1 MTTTQEIHLQVFSCG
16 GTIDKVY
23 FDAKS
28 EYEVGDPQIL
38 SIFQEANVSFRYSI
52 HQLMRK
58 DSLEMTDLDR
68 AAVREAVEE
77 CNSRHILI
85 THGTDLMPE
94 TARAL
99 IGVPG
104 KTVVL
109 TGSMTPARFQ
119 KSDAEFNIGCA
130 VGALMSLPEGVYIA
144 MNGCVFPAGHVRKN
158 RSQGRFELMTG
169 VDEKVSNA
177 TDLDRDDTK

>member
-1 MTTTQEIHLQVFSCG
+1 MTQPHEIHLQIFSCG

-38 SIFQEANVSFRYSI
+38 AIFQEANVSFRYSI
-52 HQLMRK
+52 QQLMRK
-58 DSLEMTDLDR
+58 DSLEMDDNDR
-68 AAVREAVEE
+68 VLVRKAVEE
-77 CNSRHILI
+77 CQAKHILI

-94 TARAL
+94 TAQAL
-99 IGVPG
+99 LGIAG
-104 KTVVL
+104 KTIVL

-119 KSDAEFNIGCA
+119 RSDAEFNIGCA

-144 MNGCVFPAGHVRKN
+144 MNGCVFPGGRVRKN
-158 RSQGRFELMTG
+158 RSEGRFELI
-169 VDEKVSNA
+169 
-177 TDLDRDDTK
+177 L

>member
-1 MTTTQEIHLQVFSCG
+1 MLDPNEVQLQVFSCG

-28 EYEVGDPQIL
+28 EYEVGEPQIL
-38 SIFQEANVSFRYSI
+38 AIFQEANVTFRYSI
-52 HQLMRK
+52 QQLMRK
-58 DSLEMTDLDR
+58 DSLEMTDQDR
-68 AAVREAVEE
+68 QLVRKAVEE
-77 CNSRHILI
+77 CSAKRILL

-99 IGVPG
+99 IGIPE
-104 KTVVL
+104 KTIVL

-130 VGALMSLPEGVYIA
+130 VGALMSLPAGVYIA
-144 MNGCVFPAGHVRKN
+144 MNGCVFPADRVRKN
-158 RSQGRFELMTG
+158 RTQSRFEL
-169 VDEKVSNA
+169 A
-177 TDLDRDDTK
+177 

>member
-1 MTTTQEIHLQVFSCG
+1 MLDPNEVQLQVFSCG

-28 EYEVGDPQIL
+28 EYEVGEPQIL
-38 SIFQEANVSFRYSI
+38 AIFQEANVTFRYSI
-52 HQLMRK
+52 QQLMRK
-58 DSLEMTDLDR
+58 DSLEMTDEDR
-68 AAVREAVEE
+68 QLVRKAVEE
-77 CNSRHILI
+77 CPANRVLL

-99 IGVPG
+99 IGIPE
-104 KTVVL
+104 KTIVL

-130 VGALMSLPEGVYIA
+130 VGALMSLPAGVYIA
-144 MNGCVFPAGHVRKN
+144 MNGCVFPADRVRKN
-158 RSQGRFELMTG
+158 RTQSRFEL
-169 VDEKVSNA
+169 A
-177 TDLDRDDTK
+177 